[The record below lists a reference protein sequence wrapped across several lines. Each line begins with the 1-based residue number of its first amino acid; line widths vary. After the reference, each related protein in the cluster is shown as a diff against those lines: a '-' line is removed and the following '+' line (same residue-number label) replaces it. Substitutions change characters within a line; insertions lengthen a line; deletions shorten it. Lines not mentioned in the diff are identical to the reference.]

1 MLKKQYNQAK
11 IKSIISDQYVQQAVS
26 HDIFSVNMSK
36 KSNHH
41 NQSSLVL
48 SAVNEINND
57 PFSCGSLNELIALT
71 QDSKDSKSR
80 KPAYNRSDFLY
91 PNLDETLPKT
101 QDNGIQGIK
110 NTVVDAFK
118 HQKDGMRMIVNR
130 LVSVERTTMN
140 VNSQNSEMLN
150 RLGLSM
156 DKLLN
161 FVQYRENVHQK
172 EEKTMLEK
180 IQDLETKL

>member
-11 IKSIISDQYVQQAVS
+11 IKSIISDHYVQQHGVNNE
-26 HDIFSVNMSK
+26 IFSINMSK
-36 KSNHH
+36 KSNH
-41 NQSSLVL
+41 NQSSIVL

-71 QDSKDSKSR
+71 QDSKDSKT
-80 KPAYNRSDFLY
+80 KKGPGYNRSDFLY
-91 PNLDETLPKT
+91 PNLDETLPKVQ
-101 QDNGIQGIK
+101 QDQGLKGIK

-118 HQKDGMRMIVNR
+118 HQKDSLRMIVNR

-140 VNSQNSEMLN
+140 VSSQNSEMLN
-150 RLGLSM
+150 RLGSRM
-156 DKLLN
+156 DQILD
-161 FVQYRENVHQK
+161 FVQYRENAHQR

-180 IQDLETKL
+180 IQDLE